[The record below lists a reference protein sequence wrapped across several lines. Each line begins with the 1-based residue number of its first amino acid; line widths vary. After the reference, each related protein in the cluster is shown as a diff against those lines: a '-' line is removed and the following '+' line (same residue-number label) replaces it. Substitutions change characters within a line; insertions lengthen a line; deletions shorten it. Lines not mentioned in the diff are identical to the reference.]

1 MRILLSGAHL
11 TPALAMIDF
20 IKTNHKE
27 HQLFF
32 VGRLYS
38 QEKLNQKA
46 IEKDEVEKRKIKF
59 IPFSAAKFANY
70 SLLSKV
76 SSFMMFPKTVAM
88 ARKILVEEKI
98 DLFLS
103 FGSYLAVPFAI
114 AAKSLGVAVVT
125 HEQTVVLGKANKFI
139 ASIAD
144 KVAISY
150 AETKKYLSRSDLV
163 LTGNPIRARLFAKDL
178 KRPEWLPS
186 ATKSVLLVMGG
197 NQGSFIIN
205 DLIRENLEKLLEKY
219 VVIHQCGRAN
229 KIKDS
234 FKELSAV
241 KKKLPKSL
249 QEKYFIKE
257 WIEEED
263 LFWIYQH
270 AKFAI
275 SRSGANAVLELS
287 LAPLPAILIPLANT
301 YQDEQTANALVMQKI
316 NGALILQQSK
326 LSNNTFLDSVNYLE
340 KNYKEMRLSLA
351 KNQLYQNASS
361 KLYQLLIIAHQ
372 KSLKEKLNS

>member
-1 MRILLSGAHL
+1 MRILFSGAHL

-20 IKTNHKE
+20 IQTNHKE

-46 IEKDEVEKRKIKF
+46 IEKEEVEKRKIKF
-59 IPFSAAKFANY
+59 IPFSASKFANY
-70 SLLSKV
+70 SFLSRA
-76 SSFMMFPKTVAM
+76 SAFFMFPKTIAL
-88 ARKILVEEKI
+88 ARKILIEEKI

-114 AAKSLGVAVVT
+114 AAKSLGITVVT

-150 AETKKYLSRSDLV
+150 EETKKYLKRSDLV
-163 LTGNPIRARLFAKDL
+163 VTGNPIRARLFAKDL
-178 KRPEWLPS
+178 KRPKWLTETP
-186 ATKSVLLVMGG
+186 KNLLLVMGG

-205 DLIRENLEKLLEKY
+205 DLIKENLEKLLEKY
-219 VVIHQCGRAN
+219 SIIHQCGRVN
-229 KIKDS
+229 KIRDS
-234 FKELSAV
+234 FKELNEI
-241 KKKLPKSL
+241 KNKLPKVL

-287 LAPLPAILIPLANT
+287 LAPLPAILIPLENT
-301 YQDEQTANALVMQKI
+301 YQNEQQANASVMQKI

-326 LSNNTFLDSVNYLE
+326 LDTNTFLDSIAYLE

-351 KNQLYQNASS
+351 KNQLYQDASS
-361 KLYQLLIIAHQ
+361 KLYQLLVVAHQ
-372 KSLKEKLNS
+372 ENHKEKSNL

>member
-1 MRILLSGAHL
+1 MKILLSGAHL

-20 IKTNHKE
+20 IQANHPE
-27 HQLFF
+27 HELFF

-46 IEKDEVEKRKIKF
+46 IEKEEVVKKGVKF
-59 IPFSAAKFANY
+59 IPFTAAKFANY
-70 SLLSKV
+70 SFLSRF
-76 SSFMMFPKTVAM
+76 SAFMMFPQTVAQ
-88 ARKILVEEKI
+88 ARRILLDEKI

-114 AAKSLGVAVVT
+114 AAKSLGITIVT
-125 HEQTVVLGKANKFI
+125 HEQTVVVGKANKFI

-150 AETKKYLSRSDLV
+150 EETKQYLKRSDLV

-178 KRPEWLPS
+178 KKPQWLPS
-186 ATKSVLLVMGG
+186 TAKNLLLIMGG
-197 NQGSFIIN
+197 NQGSFVIN
-205 DLIRENLEKLLEKY
+205 DLVKNNLSELLEKY
-219 VVIHQCGRAN
+219 CIIHQCGRAN

-234 FKELSAV
+234 FKELNDIKSH
-241 KKKLPKSL
+241 LPAAL

-270 AKFAI
+270 AKFAV

-301 YQDEQTANALVMQKI
+301 YQNEQLANALVMQKI

-326 LSNNTFLDSVNYLE
+326 LSNNTFLDSVEFLE

-351 KNQLYQNASS
+351 KNKFYQNASA
-361 KLYQLLIIAHQ
+361 KLYQLVVSAYQNKH
-372 KSLKEKLNS
+372 KETVKL

>member
-20 IKTNHKE
+20 IQANHKE

-46 IEKDEVEKRKIKF
+46 IEKEEIEKRKIKF
-59 IPFSAAKFANY
+59 IPFSATKFVNY
-70 SLLSKV
+70 SLLNKI

-88 ARKILVEEKI
+88 ARRILVEEKI

-114 AAKSLGVAVVT
+114 AAKSLGITVVT

-150 AETKKYLSRSDLV
+150 AETKKYLKRSDLV

-178 KRPEWLPS
+178 KQPGWLPG
-186 ATKSVLLVMGG
+186 ATKSILLVMGG

-205 DLIRENLEKLLEKY
+205 DLIRENLNNLLEKY
-219 VVIHQCGRAN
+219 VVVHQCGRAN

-234 FKELSAV
+234 FKELSEI
-241 KKKLPKSL
+241 KEKLPKNL

-287 LAPLPAILIPLANT
+287 LAPLPAILIPLASA

-326 LSNNTFLDSVNYLE
+326 LNNITFLDSVDYLE

-361 KLYQLLIIAHQ
+361 KLYQLLILAHQ
-372 KSLKEKLNS
+372 ENHKEKSSL

>member
-1 MRILLSGAHL
+1 MRILISGAHL
-11 TPALAMIDF
+11 TPALSMIDF
-20 IKTNHKE
+20 IQAHHSE

-46 IEKDEVEKRKIKF
+46 IERDEIEKRKIKF
-59 IPFSAAKFANY
+59 IPFSATKFANY
-70 SLLSKV
+70 SLLSKLT
-76 SSFMMFPKTVAM
+76 SFVMFPKTVAK
-88 ARKILVEEKI
+88 ARKILIEEKI
-98 DLFLS
+98 ELFLS

-114 AAKSLGVAVVT
+114 AAKSLGITVIT

-150 AETKKYLSRSDLV
+150 EETRKHLNRSDLV

-178 KRPEWLPS
+178 KKPEWLPS
-186 ATKSVLLVMGG
+186 ATKSILLVMGG

-205 DLIRENLEKLLEKY
+205 DLIRKNLNKLLEKY
-219 VVIHQCGRAN
+219 IVVHQCGRAN

-234 FKELSAV
+234 FKELSEV
-241 KKKLPKSL
+241 KKKLPKAL

-270 AKFAI
+270 AKFAV

-287 LAPLPAILIPLANT
+287 LAPLPAILIPLANA

-316 NGALILQQSK
+316 NGALIIQQSK
-326 LSNNTFLDSVNYLE
+326 LNSTTFLDSVDYLE

-351 KNQLYQNASS
+351 KNQVYQNASS
-361 KLYQLLIIAHQ
+361 KLYQLLITTH
-372 KSLKEKLNS
+372 KETHKEKSSL

>member
-1 MRILLSGAHL
+1 MRILISGAHL

-27 HQLFF
+27 HQIYF

-38 QEKLNQKA
+38 QEKLIQKSV
-46 IEKDEVEKRKIKF
+46 EKEEVEKRQIKF
-59 IPFSAAKFANY
+59 IPFSASKFVNY
-70 SLLSKV
+70 SFLAKITTFLA
-76 SSFMMFPKTVAM
+76 FPRTVAK
-88 ARKILVEEKI
+88 ARKILLEEKI

-114 AAKSLGVAVVT
+114 AAKSLGITVVT
-125 HEQTVVLGKANKFI
+125 HEQTIVMGKANQFI

-150 AETKKYLSRSDLV
+150 PETKQYTKRQDTV
-163 LTGNPIRARLFAKDL
+163 LTGNPIRFRLFAKDL
-178 KRPEWLPS
+178 KKPNWLP
-186 ATKSVLLVMGG
+186 KKIENILLIMGG

-205 DLIRENLEKLLEKY
+205 DLIKANLEKLLENY
-219 VVIHQCGRAN
+219 SIVHQCGRAN
-229 KIKDS
+229 KIKNSSKDLE
-234 FKELSAV
+234 EL
-241 KKKLPKSL
+241 KQKLPKNL
-249 QEKYFIKE
+249 REKYFIKE

-287 LAPLPAILIPLANT
+287 LAPLPAILIPLPNAYHN
-301 YQDEQTANALVMQKI
+301 EQMANAEMMQRN
-316 NGALILQQSK
+316 NGALVLEQKYVSAST
-326 LSNNTFLDSVNYLE
+326 LLDSISHLE
-340 KNYKEMRLSLA
+340 KNYKEMRSSLA
-351 KNQLYQNASS
+351 KNQFYQDASA
-361 KLYQLLIIAHQ
+361 KLYQLLLIAY
-372 KSLKEKLNS
+372 KEKKRL

>member
-20 IKTNHKE
+20 IQTNHKE

-38 QEKLNQKA
+38 QEKLSQKA
-46 IEKDEVEKRKIKF
+46 IEKNEVEKRKIKF
-59 IPFSAAKFANY
+59 IPFSASKFANY
-70 SLLSKV
+70 SFLSKL
-76 SSFMMFPKTVAM
+76 SSFLTFPKTVAM

-114 AAKSLGVAVVT
+114 AAKSLGITVVT
-125 HEQTVVLGKANKFI
+125 HEQTVVVGKANKFI

-150 AETKKYLSRSDLV
+150 AETQKYLNRSDLV

-178 KRPEWLPS
+178 KRPEWLPPS
-186 ATKSVLLVMGG
+186 AKNILLVMGG

-205 DLIRENLEKLLEKY
+205 DLIKENLKPLLEKY
-219 VVIHQCGRAN
+219 CLIHQCGRAN

-234 FKELSAV
+234 FKELSTV
-241 KKKLPKSL
+241 KKKLSKTL

-270 AKFAI
+270 AKFAV

-326 LSNNTFLDSVNYLE
+326 LSNANFLDSVNYLE
-340 KNYKEMRLSLA
+340 KNYQEMRLSLA
-351 KNQLYQNASS
+351 KNQIYQNAAS
-361 KLYQLLIIAHQ
+361 KLYQLLLSAYQENH
-372 KSLKEKLNS
+372 KEKSSL

>member
-1 MRILLSGAHL
+1 MRILFSGAHL

-20 IKTNHKE
+20 IQTNHKE

-59 IPFSAAKFANY
+59 IPFSASKFTNY
-70 SLLSKV
+70 SFLSRANA
-76 SSFMMFPKTVAM
+76 FFMFPKTIAL
-88 ARKILVEEKI
+88 ARKILIKEKI

-114 AAKSLGVAVVT
+114 AAKSLGITVVT

-144 KVAISY
+144 KVAISHE
-150 AETKKYLSRSDLV
+150 ETKKYLKRSDLV
-163 LTGNPIRARLFAKDL
+163 VTGNPIRARLFAKDL
-178 KRPEWLPS
+178 KRPEWLADTP
-186 ATKSVLLVMGG
+186 KNLLLVMGG

-205 DLIRENLEKLLEKY
+205 DLIKENLEKLLERY
-219 VVIHQCGRAN
+219 SIIHQCGRAN

-234 FKELSAV
+234 FKELNEI
-241 KKKLPKSL
+241 KNKLPKVL

-287 LAPLPAILIPLANT
+287 LAPLPAILIPLENT
-301 YQDEQTANALVMQKI
+301 YQNEQQANASVMQKI

-326 LSNNTFLDSVNYLE
+326 LDTNTFLDSIAFLE

-351 KNQLYQNASS
+351 KNQLYQDASS

-372 KSLKEKLNS
+372 ENHKEKSNL

>member
-20 IKTNHKE
+20 IQANHKE

-46 IEKDEVEKRKIKF
+46 IEKNEVERRKVKF

-70 SLLSKV
+70 SFFSKI
-76 SSFMMFPKTVAM
+76 SSFITFPKTVAE
-88 ARKILVEEKI
+88 ARKILIREKI

-114 AAKSLGVAVVT
+114 AAKSLGITVVT
-125 HEQTVVLGKANKFI
+125 HEQTVVVGKANKFI

-150 AETKKYLSRSDLV
+150 EETKQYLSRSDLV

-178 KRPEWLPS
+178 KRPKWLPTE
-186 ATKSVLLVMGG
+186 ANNILLVMGG
-197 NQGSFIIN
+197 NQGSFVIN
-205 DLIRENLEKLLEKY
+205 DLIEQNLKKLLEKY
-219 VVIHQCGRAN
+219 CIIHQCGRAN
-229 KIKDS
+229 KIKNS
-234 FKELSAV
+234 FEELNAV
-241 KKKLPKSL
+241 KKKLPAAL
-249 QEKYFIKE
+249 REKYFIKE

-287 LAPLPAILIPLANT
+287 LAPLPAILVPLPNA
-301 YQDEQTANALVMQKI
+301 YQNEQLANALVMQKI
-316 NGALILQQSK
+316 NGALIIQQSK
-326 LSNNTFLDSVNYLE
+326 LDETTFIDSVAHLE

-361 KLYQLLIIAHQ
+361 KLYQLLLVAH
-372 KSLKEKLNS
+372 KEKLAL

>member
-20 IKTNHKE
+20 IQTNHKE

-59 IPFSAAKFANY
+59 IPFSASKFANY
-70 SLLSKV
+70 SFLSRAHA
-76 SSFMMFPKTVAM
+76 FFMFPKTIAL
-88 ARKILVEEKI
+88 ARKILIEEKI

-114 AAKSLGVAVVT
+114 AAKSLGIVVVT

-150 AETKKYLSRSDLV
+150 EETKKYLKRSDAV
-163 LTGNPIRARLFAKDL
+163 VTGNPIRARLFAKDL
-178 KRPEWLPS
+178 KRPEWLSDTP
-186 ATKSVLLVMGG
+186 KNLLLVMGG
-197 NQGSFIIN
+197 NQGSFVIN
-205 DLIRENLEKLLEKY
+205 DLIKENLEKLLEKY
-219 VVIHQCGRAN
+219 SIIHQCGRAN

-234 FKELSAV
+234 FRELSEI
-241 KKKLPKSL
+241 KNKLPKIL

-257 WIEEED
+257 WVEEED

-270 AKFAI
+270 AQFAI

-287 LAPLPAILIPLANT
+287 LAPLPAILIPLENT
-301 YQDEQTANALVMQKI
+301 YQNEQQANALVMQKI

-326 LSNNTFLDSVNYLE
+326 LNTNTFLDSVAFLE
-340 KNYKEMRLSLA
+340 KNHRAMRLSLA

-361 KLYQLLIIAHQ
+361 KLYQLLVVAYQENH
-372 KSLKEKLNS
+372 KEKSNL